1 MPESD
6 SPAPPQPPDHQE
18 ENIIAVDAPD
28 PPARTSST
36 NADDHHHR
44 EESAADRE
52 LRGWLMVLATLIAS
66 ITYASGLSLPGGF
79 EIVSLHNSQLGEP
92 PTTSSFAKE
101 DRKVM
106 ATVLRGT
113 NLARYMIFFYSNT
126 AAFSLSLSIIL
137 LLASRDLR
145 RLAKTKALEALV
157 ALDVMALLL
166 AYVAGSSFGLVEL
179 GVCAGLVLV
188 VPVALVVMS
197 SRHYGKYFWDET

>member
-6 SPAPPQPPDHQE
+6 SPAPPQPADHQE
-18 ENIIAVDAPD
+18 ESIIAVDAPD
-28 PPARTSST
+28 SPARSSST
-36 NADDHHHR
+36 NADDHR

-66 ITYASGLSLPGGF
+66 ITYASGLSPPGGF
-79 EIVSLHNSQLGEP
+79 EIVSLHNSQLTEP
-92 PTTSSFAKE
+92 PTISTFAKE

-106 ATVLRGT
+106 APVLRGT
-113 NLARYMIFFYSNT
+113 NLTRYMIFYYSNT

-145 RLAKTKALEALV
+145 RLAKTKVLEALV

>member
-6 SPAPPQPPDHQE
+6 SPAPPQPPDHEE

-28 PPARTSST
+28 PPARPSST
-36 NADDHHHR
+36 NADDHR
-44 EESAADRE
+44 EESAAGRE

-66 ITYASGLSLPGGF
+66 ITYASGLNPPGGF
-79 EIVSLHNSQLGEP
+79 EIVSLHSSHLSEP
-92 PTTSSFAKE
+92 PTISSFAKE

-106 ATVLRGT
+106 APVLRGT

-145 RLAKTKALEALV
+145 RLAKTKVLEALL
-157 ALDVMALLL
+157 ALDVTALLL

-179 GVCAGLVLV
+179 GVCAGMVLV

-197 SRHYGKYFWDET
+197 SRHYGKYFWDEI